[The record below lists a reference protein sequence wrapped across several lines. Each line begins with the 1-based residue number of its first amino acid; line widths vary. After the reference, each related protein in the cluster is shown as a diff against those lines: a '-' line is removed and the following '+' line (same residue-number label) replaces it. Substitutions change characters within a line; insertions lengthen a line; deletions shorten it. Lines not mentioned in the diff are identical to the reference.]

1 MIIGNMTIY
10 MYLKN
15 QVHNLVGWSIMFK
28 KRAKLTKEVYDLKR
42 RVEEAETRLLSLR
55 VQYILLKT
63 DRDRL
68 KELIGEEN
76 REGRDQE
83 RQG

>member
-1 MIIGNMTIY
+1 
-10 MYLKN
+10 
-15 QVHNLVGWSIMFK
+15 MFK
-28 KRAKLTKEVYDLKR
+28 KRARLTKEVYDLKR

-68 KELIGEEN
+68 KELISEEN
-76 REGRDQE
+76 RKGRDKE
-83 RQG
+83 GQG

>member
-28 KRAKLTKEVYDLKR
+28 KRVKLVKEVYDLKR
-42 RVEEAETRLLSLR
+42 RIEEAESRLITLR
-55 VQYILLKT
+55 VQYILLKS
-63 DRDRL
+63 DYNRL
-68 KELIGEEN
+68 KEITTQVKEE
-76 REGRDQE
+76 E
-83 RQG
+83 

>member
-1 MIIGNMTIY
+1 
-10 MYLKN
+10 
-15 QVHNLVGWSIMFK
+15 MFK

-68 KELIGEEN
+68 KELISEEN